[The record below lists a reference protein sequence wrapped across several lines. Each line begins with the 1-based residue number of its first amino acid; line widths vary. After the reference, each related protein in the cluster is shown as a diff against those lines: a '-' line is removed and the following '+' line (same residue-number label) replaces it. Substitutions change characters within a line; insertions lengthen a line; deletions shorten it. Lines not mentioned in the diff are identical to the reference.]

1 MTQQEKLR
9 EEAAICRKSAE
20 NVQDLDSRRALL
32 ELAEWWTMQADRA
45 KTWEPDGAPTSRRE
59 WPDVNARRR
68 AR

>member
-20 NVQDLDSRRALL
+20 HVQDLDSRRALL

-45 KTWEPDGAPTSRRE
+45 RAWEPDGTPTSRGNGRT
-59 WPDVNARRR
+59 
-68 AR
+68 